1 MAKTKSTPSLLK
13 QSLKK
18 ITKEKRRSKSE
29 TDAAASSPARGVLV
43 RSKND
48 TPLLK
53 VNSGHRASPRAGS
66 PDKSPASKRS
76 KSREQFNNAGWIK
89 IYFITVRSGHKV
101 SGFVQRKL
109 TL

>member
-1 MAKTKSTPSLLK
+1 MKHGRFTFQGANPKANGTTPVVAKTKSTPSLLK

-29 TDAAASSPARGVLV
+29 TDASPGKGVLI

-53 VNSGHRASPRAGS
+53 NNSGHRASPRAGS
-66 PDKSPASKRS
+66 PPKSPASSKRS
-76 KSREQFNNAGWIK
+76 KSREQPKRYVN
-89 IYFITVRSGHKV
+89 
-101 SGFVQRKL
+101 
-109 TL
+109 